1 MFTAIGMLFSVQVDS
16 LKYLQK
22 EWRKEMKA
30 STEDVRIFR
39 IYQLNTKGRSP
50 GVNCI
55 SEN

>member
-30 STEDVRIFR
+30 STRDVKIFR

>member
-30 STEDVRIFR
+30 STRDVRIFR